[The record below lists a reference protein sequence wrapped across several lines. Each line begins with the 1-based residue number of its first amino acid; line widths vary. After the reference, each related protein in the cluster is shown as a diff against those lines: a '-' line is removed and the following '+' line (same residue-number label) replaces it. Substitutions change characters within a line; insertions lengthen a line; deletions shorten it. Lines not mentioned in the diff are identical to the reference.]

1 MESVEVAIQEYFGSF
16 YIAKWEKP
24 SFKWNGWAFVSL
36 CFEWVKSYGTE
47 KDVVDEC
54 KANGFKI
61 IGFVSS
67 PHLPKEKERQIWE
80 SIQVLVGAEA

>member
-47 KDVVDEC
+47 KADAEE
-54 KANGFKI
+54 KA
-61 IGFVSS
+61 
-67 PHLPKEKERQIWE
+67 HLPKEKERQIWE